1 MLPVVAL
8 VGRPNVGKS
17 TLFNCLTNSRDALVA
32 DQPGLTRDRNYGYGK
47 VGPSPYIVVDTG
59 GLTGDEEGIE
69 TEMAG
74 QSMAAIEEADI
85 IFFLVDARAGLTPS
99 DKSIARHL
107 RATGKPVYI
116 VVNKVDGLDLHVA
129 LSDFFS
135 LGFSEHFA
143 IAASHR
149 RGVRSMMDKV
159 MPETQEESSEGA
171 DGGISIAI
179 VGRPNVGK
187 STLVNRI
194 LGEERVVVF
203 DMPGT
208 TRDAIK
214 IPFERHGKKYTLI
227 DTAGIRRKKKV
238 SEMVE
243 KFSII
248 KTLQA
253 IEECQVALLVIDA
266 HSGVTDQDANLLGNI
281 IDSGRAIVIAV
292 NKWDGISHDAREKIK
307 ADLERKLTFINYA
320 KFHFISALHG
330 SGVGELYKSVEKA
343 YSSALTD
350 LSTPRL
356 TRLLEQA
363 VQAHQPPVVRAHRIK
378 LRYAHQGGK
387 NPPIIVIHGNQTSAI
402 PAAYKRYLANFFRKA
417 TKIEG
422 TPIRLEFKSTSNPF
436 KPTKKKTLTKRQTD
450 KIEAEKNKRERQK
463 QFSKRNKQRNA

>member
-17 TLFNCLTNSRDALVA
+17 TLFNCLTKSRDALVA
-32 DQPGLTRDRNYGYGK
+32 DQPGLTRDRHYGYGK
-47 VGPSPYIVVDTG
+47 VGPCPYIVVDTG
-59 GLTGDEEGIE
+59 GLTSDSEGIE

-85 IFFLVDARAGLTPS
+85 IFFLLDARAGLIPG
-99 DKSIARHL
+99 DKHIAQHL

-116 VVNKVDGLDLHVA
+116 VVNKVDGLDLDVA
-129 LSDFFS
+129 LSDFYS
-135 LGFSEHFA
+135 LGFGDHFA

-159 MPETQEESSEGA
+159 MPEAPEQSLELPDS
-171 DGGISIAI
+171 GISIAI

-187 STLVNRI
+187 STLVNCI
-194 LGEERVVVF
+194 LGEERVVVY

-238 SEMVE
+238 SDMVE

-253 IEECQVALLVIDA
+253 IDECQVALLVIDA

-292 NKWDGISHDAREKIK
+292 NKWDGISQDEREKIK

-330 SGVGELYKSVEKA
+330 SGVGDLYASVEKA
-343 YSSALTD
+343 YASALVD

-387 NPPIIVIHGNQTSAI
+387 NPPIIVIHGNQTGAI
-402 PAAYKRYLANFFRKA
+402 PGAYKRYLSNFFRKA

-422 TPIRLEFKSTSNPF
+422 TPIHLEFKSTSNPYQ
-436 KPTKKKTLTKRQTD
+436 PTKKKTLTKRQTD
-450 KIEAEKNKRERQK
+450 KIEAEKKKRERQK
-463 QFSKRNKQRNA
+463 SAPKKKGLRK

>member
-17 TLFNCLTNSRDALVA
+17 TLFNCLTKTRDALVA

-47 VGPSPYIVVDTG
+47 VGPCPYIMVDTG

-69 TEMAG
+69 TEMAS
-74 QSMAAIEEADI
+74 QSLAAIEEADI
-85 IFFLVDARAGLTPS
+85 IFFLVDARAGLLPG
-99 DKSIARHL
+99 DQNIAKRL
-107 RATGKPVYI
+107 RAAGKPLYL
-116 VVNKVDGLDLHVA
+116 VVNKVDGIEINAA
-129 LSDFFS
+129 LSDFYA
-135 LGFSEHFA
+135 LGFKDHYA

-149 RGVRSMMDKV
+149 RGVRSMMDAV
-159 MPETQEESSEGA
+159 LPEVAEDIETPQE

-194 LGEERVVVF
+194 LGEERVVVY

-208 TRDAIK
+208 TRDSIK
-214 IPFERHGKKYTLI
+214 IPFERQGQKYTLI
-227 DTAGIRRKKKV
+227 DTAGIRRKKNI

-253 IEECQVALLVIDA
+253 IEESHVAILVLDA
-266 HSGVTDQDANLLGNI
+266 HLGVTDQDANLLGNI
-281 IDSGRAIVIAV
+281 IDSGRAIVIAI
-292 NKWDGISHDAREKIK
+292 NKWDGISPEEREKIK
-307 ADLERKLTFINYA
+307 ADLGRKLAFINYA

-330 SGVGELYKSVEKA
+330 SGVGDLYKSVEKA
-343 YSSALTD
+343 FQSALTD

-363 VQAHQPPVVRAHRIK
+363 VEAHQPPMVRGHRIK

-387 NPPIIVIHGNQTSAI
+387 NPPIIVIHGNQTGSV
-402 PAAYKRYLANFFRKA
+402 PESYKRYLVNFFRKA
-417 TKIEG
+417 IKIEG
-422 TPIRLEFKSTSNPF
+422 TPIRLEFKSSSNPF
-436 KPTKKKTLTKRQTD
+436 EGRKNKFATRP
-450 KIEAEKNKRERQK
+450 AEKRGRAKKFTPRK
-463 QFSKRNKQRNA
+463 

>member
-17 TLFNCLTNSRDALVA
+17 TLFNCLTKTRDALVA

-47 VGPSPYIVVDTG
+47 VGPCPYIVVDTG

-69 TEMAG
+69 TEMAS
-74 QSMAAIEEADI
+74 QSLAAIDEADI
-85 IFFLVDARAGLTPS
+85 IFFLVDARAGLIVG
-99 DKSIARHL
+99 DHNIAKRL
-107 RATGKPVYI
+107 RATGKPLYL
-116 VVNKVDGLDLHVA
+116 VVNKVDGMEINTA
-129 LSDFFS
+129 LSDFYS
-135 LGFSEHFA
+135 LGFKDHYA

-149 RGVRSMMDKV
+149 RGVRSMMDEV
-159 MPETQEESSEGA
+159 LPEAPEDTTTPA
-171 DGGISIAI
+171 HDGGICISI

-194 LGEERVVVF
+194 LGEERVVVY

-208 TRDAIK
+208 TRDSIK
-214 IPFERHGKKYTLI
+214 IPFERQGKKYTLI
-227 DTAGIRRKKKV
+227 DTAGIRRKKNV

-253 IEECQVALLVIDA
+253 IEESQVAILVLDA
-266 HSGVTDQDANLLGNI
+266 HLGVTDQDANLLGNI

-292 NKWDGISHDAREKIK
+292 NKWDGISPEAREKIK
-307 ADLERKLTFINYA
+307 ADLGRKLAFINYA

-330 SGVGELYKSVEKA
+330 SGVGDLYKSVEKA
-343 YSSALTD
+343 YQSALSD

-363 VQAHQPPVVRAHRIK
+363 VEAHQPPMVRGHRIK

-387 NPPIIVIHGNQTSAI
+387 NPPIVVIHGNQTDSV
-402 PAAYKRYLANFFRKA
+402 PEAYKRYLVNFFRKA

-422 TPIRLEFKSTSNPF
+422 TPIRIEFKSSSNPF
-436 KPTKKKTLTKRQTD
+436 EGRKNKFATRQVEKRVKTKKFTPRK
-450 KIEAEKNKRERQK
+450 
-463 QFSKRNKQRNA
+463 